1 MGTNVHQDF
10 YVLAWNDF
18 SANVV
23 SSLQDIREQV
33 IIDLI
38 TFVGIK
44 NNSGLGFE
52 DRFRITFW
60 SFHLDKKTSLCPSNL
75 VYFKDDLRGSGILGR
90 G

>member
-1 MGTNVHQDF
+1 
-10 YVLAWNDF
+10 
-18 SANVV
+18 
-23 SSLQDIREQV
+23 
-33 IIDLI
+33 LI

>member
-33 IIDLI
+33 IIYLL

-52 DRFRITFW
+52 DRFRIKLW
-60 SFHLDKKTSLCPSNL
+60 SLSFDKKTRLCSSNS
-75 VYFKDDLRGSGILGR
+75 VYFKDDLRGSGILGK